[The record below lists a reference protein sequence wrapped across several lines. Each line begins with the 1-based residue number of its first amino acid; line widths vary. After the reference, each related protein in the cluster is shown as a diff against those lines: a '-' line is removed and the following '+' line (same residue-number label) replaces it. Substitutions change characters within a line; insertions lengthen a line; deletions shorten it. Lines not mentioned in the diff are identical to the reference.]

1 MICTTEGIVLYST
14 VVGESDICMQVLTEK
29 NGIIDI
35 IAKGLKKSARRSH
48 VAAEVGVLSQI
59 VYSRKS
65 PDKIAI
71 AKEINVID
79 AHNSVRDTIRKI
91 MYLNFMTEI
100 IRKTTPKS
108 NPDDFIFKMT
118 KAALTQLETAGNEE
132 HLALFFVIHLLRCHG
147 ILPQFDTCVSC
158 GKNHDIEYHFSVK
171 ERGVICP
178 TCAKIPLGD
187 FLSVP
192 FNSRRFVGESLRN
205 KFSTCD
211 LSTINRNDALN
222 LLYCIL
228 IFIENYYN
236 ETVKTKSFIFSDD
249 LISINPCID

>member
-1 MICTTEGIVLYST
+1 MICTTDGIVLYSS
-14 VVGESDICMQVLTEK
+14 VSGESDICMQVLTEK
-29 NGIIDI
+29 NGIMDI
-35 IAKGLKKSARRSH
+35 IAKGLKKSSRRSH

-59 VYSRKS
+59 VFSRKS
-65 PDKIAI
+65 PDKISI

-100 IRKTTPKS
+100 VRKTTPKS
-108 NPDDFIFKMT
+108 SPDDFIFRMM
-118 KAALTQLETAGNEE
+118 KAALTQLETTGNEE
-132 HLALFFVIHLLRCHG
+132 HLALFFLIHLLRCHG

-158 GKNHDIEYHFSVK
+158 GKNHDADYHFSVK

-178 TCAKIPLGD
+178 TCAKIPRGD

-211 LSTINRNDALN
+211 LSIINRNDALN
-222 LLYCIL
+222 LLYYSL

-236 ETVKTKSFIFSDD
+236 ETVKSKSFIFSDD
-249 LISINPCID
+249 LISIDSNC